1 VTVYAIAQ
9 VRIHDPARF
18 DKYVTGFM
26 PVLHQYG
33 GRLLATDGQPEAIEG
48 EWRGDRLVIL
58 AFEDRDAFSTWLTSA
73 EYQEIAQHRWAAA
86 DTTFL
91 LVRGME

>member
-1 VTVYAIAQ
+1 MTVYAIVQ

-18 DKYVTGFM
+18 DKYVAGFM

-48 EWRGDRLVIL
+48 DWSADRLVIL
-58 AFEDRDAFSTWLTSA
+58 AFEHRDAFSTWLA
-73 EYQEIAQHRWAAA
+73 APEYQEIVQHRWAAA
-86 DTTFL
+86 DTTIL
-91 LVRGME
+91 LVRGVE